1 MILKKLKSEVEK
13 EARTKKNMRI
23 RNREVLDRV
32 RGDGDRF
39 GCISSEILLVK
50 MVEAAVALGKGK
62 ANG

>member
-39 GCISSEILLVK
+39 GCISSEVF
-50 MVEAAVALGKGK
+50 
-62 ANG
+62 